1 MELTSIQDIANSIT
15 VGKTGHAILL
25 NSTGGYL
32 AGVEDEKINE
42 GLLISEDTNPSLAA
56 AGNTILGNESGITSY
71 KSTDGSKQ
79 NVYYCTISETGWHLL
94 ITIPNK
100 ELYSNVTYMSM
111 ILFIIAAVALIL
123 SILIVTLSIGSISK
137 GIKEVDSFSSSL
149 AEGDFTIAPLKI
161 KTKDELGSMGN
172 SLNNMYSNNKEVITN
187 ISEHAKNVNASSNQ
201 LKKTAEDLSLEFNQ
215 IQQEISKI
223 NEEMMS
229 ASAATEEVNAS
240 TEEVN
245 ASVTILSSEMEN
257 SMKKVS
263 EIKERAGEMTE
274 SSTKSYHSATTLSSE
289 FEGKLQNSIEEAK
302 VVENIGEMAN
312 VIASIAEE
320 INLLSLNASI
330 EAARAGEQGRGFAV
344 VASEIG
350 KLANETTSAVTQIQE
365 TIDRVQNS
373 FRGITENA
381 NGLLYFVKDTVTPD
395 YNKFV
400 SVAQQ
405 YGEDAESFAEI
416 SEKIAE
422 MSETIV
428 LLWQKL
434 QMRFKILQNH
444 HRKQPELVERY

>member
-1 MELTSIQDIANSIT
+1 MLGEIANSNNIILGSGIWFEPNVFDANEEYVGPYVYKDGDQLSVTYDYSNAEYDYFSQEYYTLAKGSKSAIITDPYYDETTDLVMSSCTMPIFDGAQFIGCVTVDMELTSIQDIANSIT

-172 SLNNMYSNNKEVITN
+172 SLNNMYSN
-187 ISEHAKNVNASSNQ
+187 
-201 LKKTAEDLSLEFNQ
+201 
-215 IQQEISKI
+215 
-223 NEEMMS
+223 
-229 ASAATEEVNAS
+229 
-240 TEEVN
+240 
-245 ASVTILSSEMEN
+245 
-257 SMKKVS
+257 
-263 EIKERAGEMTE
+263 
-274 SSTKSYHSATTLSSE
+274 
-289 FEGKLQNSIEEAK
+289 
-302 VVENIGEMAN
+302 
-312 VIASIAEE
+312 
-320 INLLSLNASI
+320 
-330 EAARAGEQGRGFAV
+330 
-344 VASEIG
+344 
-350 KLANETTSAVTQIQE
+350 
-365 TIDRVQNS
+365 
-373 FRGITENA
+373 
-381 NGLLYFVKDTVTPD
+381 
-395 YNKFV
+395 
-400 SVAQQ
+400 
-405 YGEDAESFAEI
+405 
-416 SEKIAE
+416 
-422 MSETIV
+422 
-428 LLWQKL
+428 
-434 QMRFKILQNH
+434 
-444 HRKQPELVERY
+444 

>member
-1 MELTSIQDIANSIT
+1 M
-15 VGKTGHAILL
+15 
-25 NSTGGYL
+25 
-32 AGVEDEKINE
+32 
-42 GLLISEDTNPSLAA
+42 
-56 AGNTILGNESGITSY
+56 
-71 KSTDGSKQ
+71 
-79 NVYYCTISETGWHLL
+79 
-94 ITIPNK
+94 
-100 ELYSNVTYMSM
+100 
-111 ILFIIAAVALIL
+111 
-123 SILIVTLSIGSISK
+123 
-137 GIKEVDSFSSSL
+137 
-149 AEGDFTIAPLKI
+149 
-161 KTKDELGSMGN
+161 
-172 SLNNMYSNNKEVITN
+172 
-187 ISEHAKNVNASSNQ
+187 NASSNQ

-422 MSETIV
+422 MSETIRSIMAEV
-428 LLWQKL
+428 TDAIQNIAESS
-434 QMRFKILQNH
+434 QETAGISGKILTNVDSVSVNVNTMTEMSV
-444 HRKQPELVERY
+444 KQQSIASDLGKVVKSFKLEK